1 MDQDRKSSS
10 SVGVVVI
17 GRNEGARLERC
28 LRSLLGT
35 ADRIVYVDSGST
47 DGSVALSH
55 ALGIEVVE
63 LDLRR
68 PFTAARARNAGFREL
83 VRLRPDLRHVF
94 FVDGDCEVV
103 QGWLDAAC
111 AFLDAHPDVAI
122 VWGRRRERH
131 PEKSIYN
138 LLCDIEWNSIPVGE
152 TKACGGDAVMR
163 VEAVREAH
171 GYREDMICGEEPE
184 LCVRL
189 RQAGWRVWHLDQEMT
204 LHDAALYHFS
214 QWWRRMLR
222 GGYAY
227 AQGVHLHGAPPERH
241 WVAESRR
248 IWIWGLWL
256 PLGAL
261 LLSLS
266 VSPYAA
272 WILAIYPAQVVRLTL
287 LGKRTARDN
296 WWRALSLV
304 VCKFPE
310 VLGQLKFVADKLRH
324 VQSGLIEY
332 K

>member
-35 ADRIVYVDSGST
+35 ADRIVYVDSGSS
-47 DGSVALSH
+47 DGSVAMSR
-55 ALGIEVVE
+55 ALGVEVVE
-63 LDLRR
+63 LDLHS

-103 QGWLDAAC
+103 QGWLEVAN

-163 VEAVREAH
+163 VEAVREAQ
-171 GYREDMICGEEPE
+171 GYREDLICGEEPE

-204 LHDAALYHFS
+204 LHDAALYHFN

-248 IWIWGLWL
+248 IWMWGLWL
-256 PLGAL
+256 PLGVL

-266 VSPYAA
+266 VSPYAL

-310 VLGQLKFVADKLRH
+310 VLGQLKFVVDKWRR